1 MMFTSFGA
9 TNGFYPPFEYEL
21 GCSQLIKSIRFRFN
35 ANWIRQ
41 FTENLF
47 GNAKLF
53 FLSKWDVGKFPYHS
67 FNCPVSRFL
76 VTIRSYLNDK

>member
-9 TNGFYPPFEYEL
+9 TNGCHPPFEYEL
-21 GCSQLIKSIRFRFN
+21 GCLQLVIKISVESQ
-35 ANWIRQ
+35 NWIRQ
-41 FTENLF
+41 FPENLF

-67 FNCPVSRFL
+67 FNCPVSSF
-76 VTIRSYLNDK
+76 SSGNDKIISQ